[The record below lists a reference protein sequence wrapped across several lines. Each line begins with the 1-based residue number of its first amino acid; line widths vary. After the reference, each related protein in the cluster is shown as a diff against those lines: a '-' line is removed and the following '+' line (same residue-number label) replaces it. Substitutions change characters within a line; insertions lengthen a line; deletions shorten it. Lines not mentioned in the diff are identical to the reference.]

1 MTADLLEVQSAE
13 RAGWFL
19 PKEPNSNAD
28 DIEIQTMYS
37 IISEVAP
44 SSTISE
50 TSHDAIYRLLPPG
63 IRSCIRAYGILRK
76 WLISKIVAFQIGI
89 RVRQARMETLLLA
102 IEIARLHSN
111 TNSGTSTLGS
121 SERPCIRSFVE
132 AVLTSAI
139 LSAESRGHFR
149 AWQNVATIRGTQ
161 CDSLTSLLREPT
173 RQFTASM
180 EPLTI
185 DMSWVLERILEI
197 VSVSD
202 LLTPVSE
209 DGVVVVNFDKRR
221 YAGISL
227 RLHTKS

>member
-1 MTADLLEVQSAE
+1 MTADLLEVQSAD
-13 RAGWFL
+13 RAAWLL
-19 PKEPNSNAD
+19 PKEPSSNVD

-44 SSTISE
+44 SSMISE
-50 TSHDAIYRLLPPG
+50 LSHDAIYRLLPPG
-63 IRSCIRAYGILRK
+63 IRSCIRAYGILRR

-89 RVRQARMETLLLA
+89 RARQARMETLLLA

-111 TNSGTSTLGS
+111 ADSGASTFGCS
-121 SERPCIRSFVE
+121 DRPCIRSFVE
-132 AVLTSAI
+132 AVLTSAV
-139 LSAESRGHFR
+139 LSAESRAHFR
-149 AWQNVATIRGTQ
+149 AWQNVATKRGTQ
-161 CDSLTSLLREPT
+161 CDSLASLLRKPT
-173 RQFTASM
+173 RQFAGSM
-180 EPLTI
+180 ESLTI

-221 YAGISL
+221 YATIS
-227 RLHTKS
+227 TFVYKS